1 MSVWLGNYN
10 NPDDNGTA
18 YNAQKTAIVSAIKT
32 YGTDHIEGITVGNE
46 YMLKSVHPSCFSS
59 VRVEVLIPFLNL
71 AI

>member
-10 NPDDNGTA
+10 NPDDNRTA
-18 YNAQKTAIVSAIKT
+18 YNAQKTAIVSAIQT

-46 YMLKSVHPSCFSS
+46 YMLKSVHPSPSFKCSGRG
-59 VRVEVLIPFLNL
+59 VDTFLNP